1 MREVK
6 NLFVRTNTLGLL
18 RKFLKC
24 SVSVKI
30 VLFKSFC
37 LSFYDVVLWKSYKV
51 VITSVSFL
59 LQCVI
64 LFSFQYRRYD
74 SVTGM
79 LFELDLSS
87 FDALFLNSE
96 RRFETSFSASSN
108 TVITALSIGVGA
120 ATRRPK

>member
-1 MREVK
+1 
-6 NLFVRTNTLGLL
+6 
-18 RKFLKC
+18 
-24 SVSVKI
+24 VKI